1 MNMLIFDEN
10 AAGVLVELG
19 GEADF
24 PVENNR
30 SGKSARIRYFFEES
44 AWLCWLHQCGGHI
57 FQIVIIICDDYSDH
71 L

>member
-1 MNMLIFDEN
+1 MNMLIIDEN

-30 SGKSARIRYFFEES
+30 SGKRAQIRYFLMKAPGYAGWINVVVRDS
-44 AWLCWLHQCGGHI
+44 KL
-57 FQIVIIICDDYSDH
+57 
-71 L
+71 

>member
-1 MNMLIFDEN
+1 MLIIDEN

-30 SGKSARIRYFFEES
+30 SGKSVQIRFF
-44 AWLCWLHQCGGHI
+44 
-57 FQIVIIICDDYSDH
+57 
-71 L
+71 